1 VEPLLK
7 PFRALRYDQDVA
19 GPLAHLVAPPWDVI
33 DRSLMDRLVSASPWN
48 VVRLIRPHEY
58 ETAGERLREWTRQG
72 VLVREERP
80 AVWHTEES
88 YVGPDGIERTR
99 RGLVARLR
107 LVPYDRGIVL
117 PHERIF
123 AGPAETRLKLLRA
136 TRTKLSP
143 VLVLHDGPAAAP
155 ARGAPD
161 LEVEL
166 EGTVTRLWRVDDP
179 RQIEAAVAEIRAP
192 VVIADGHHRYD
203 AALRFHEEEG
213 TEETGYVLVALVSKA
228 DDGLMIFPTHRLLA
242 GDVPKLNGDLRLTS
256 LPDDAPSALARL
268 AALPRD
274 HPAFVR
280 MQPGEAV
287 LAEHTEE
294 VADPIGRM
302 DVVALEQLGLEGV
315 RYTPFLSEV
324 EAALAGGDASAAY
337 LVRAPTVA
345 DVQEIAR
352 AGRTMPEKST
362 YFYPKLASGLLLSP
376 FDE

>member
-1 VEPLLK
+1 
-7 PFRALRYDQDVA
+7 
-19 GPLAHLVAPPWDVI
+19 
-33 DRSLMDRLVSASPWN
+33 MDRLVSASPWN
-48 VVRLIRPHEY
+48 VVRLIRPYEY
-58 ETAGERLREWTRQG
+58 ETAGERLREWTRHG

-80 AVWHTEES
+80 AVWRTEES

-143 VLVLHDGPAAAP
+143 VLVLHDGPASAP
-155 ARGAPD
+155 AQGAPD
-161 LEVEL
+161 LEVRL
-166 EGTVTRLWRVDDP
+166 EGATTRLWRVDDP

-213 TEETGYVLVALVSKA
+213 TEETGYVLVTLVSKD

-268 AALPRD
+268 ASLPRD
-274 HPAFVR
+274 RPAFVR

-287 LAEHTEE
+287 LAERTED

-302 DVVALEQLGLEGV
+302 DVVALERLGLEGV

-324 EAALAGGDASAAY
+324 EAALAGGNASAAY

-345 DVQEIAR
+345 DVQQIAR

-362 YFYPKLASGLLLSP
+362 YFYPKLAGGLLLSP